1 MSQTDH
7 NVDPNE
13 VAKFEAL
20 AASWWD
26 LEGQSKPLHEIN
38 PHRTGYIAQRC
49 KLDNANVIDVGC
61 GGGILSEALAKN
73 GAKVTGIDM
82 GEMPLDIAKL
92 HAMESGL
99 DIHYEQSTAETMASR
114 HTAEFDAVTCLEM
127 LEHVPD
133 PAAIIQACA
142 DLVKPGGDVFFS
154 TLNRHPKA
162 YLLAVVGAEYVMNM
176 LPKGTHDYKRFIRPA
191 ELASWCRQA
200 GLQVRNITGISYNPL
215 TRQFSL
221 GDDVKVNYI
230 VHCHNCLLYTSP
242 SPRDRG

>member
-1 MSQTDH
+1 MSEANH

-26 LEGQSKPLHEIN
+26 LEGQSKPLHELN
-38 PHRTGYIAQRC
+38 PLRTAYIAERC
-49 KLDNANVIDVGC
+49 QLDKAKVIDVGC
-61 GGGILSEALAKN
+61 GGGILSEALAKH
-73 GAKVTGIDM
+73 GAQVTGIDM

-99 DIHYEQSTAETMASR
+99 EIHYEQSTAESMAANHR
-114 HTAEFDAVTCLEM
+114 EQFDAVTCLEM

-142 DLVKPGGDVFFS
+142 DLVKPGGEVFFS

-162 YLLAVVGAEYVMNM
+162 YLLAVIGAEYVMNM

-191 ELASWCRQA
+191 ELAGWCRQA
-200 GLQVRNITGISYNPL
+200 GLEVKDITGMSYNPL

-221 GDDVKVNYI
+221 GEDVKVNYLM
-230 VHCHNCLLYTSP
+230 HC
-242 SPRDRG
+242 RKV

>member
-1 MSQTDH
+1 MSETQQ

-20 AASWWD
+20 ASSWWD

-38 PHRTGYIAQRC
+38 PLRLGYIAERC
-49 KLDNANVIDVGC
+49 KLDGAKVIDVGC
-61 GGGILSEALAKN
+61 GGGILSEALAKSN
-73 GAKVTGIDM
+73 AIVTGIDM

-92 HAMESGL
+92 HAMEGGL
-99 DIHYEQSTAETMASR
+99 DIHYEQSTAEQMAAR
-114 HTAEFDAVTCLEM
+114 HAGEFDAVTCLEL

-142 DLVKPGGDVFFS
+142 DLVKPGGDIFFS

-162 YLLAVVGAEYVMNM
+162 YLLAILGAEYVMNM

-191 ELASWCRQA
+191 ELSGWCRQA
-200 GLQVRNITGISYNPL
+200 GLQVKNITGISYNPL
-215 TRQFSL
+215 SRQFSL
-221 GDDVKVNYI
+221 SDDVKVNYLI
-230 VHCHNCLLYTSP
+230 HC
-242 SPRDRG
+242 RKV